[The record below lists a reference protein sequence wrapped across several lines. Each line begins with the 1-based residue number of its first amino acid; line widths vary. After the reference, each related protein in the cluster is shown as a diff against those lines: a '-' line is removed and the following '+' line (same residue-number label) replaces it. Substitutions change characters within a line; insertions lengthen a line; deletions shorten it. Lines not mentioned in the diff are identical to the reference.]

1 MGNILGK
8 IYFFAKPVLEKDWN
22 LFISH
27 FCSLSPFI
35 TRQLEVTAQL
45 PYHTQLILIHMGQFQ
60 HKWEGKNKYMEKKT
74 SFLETWRWFS
84 RLDSETRMVEGREPF
99 WRLHCGCSLD
109 VLWQEPDWEAN
120 AGVSA
125 FSFLFVWLRRL
136 FPGPVRPQRRVLG
149 YLWCLVVSLKITNTE
164 RKTKPNQF

>member
-1 MGNILGK
+1 MG
-8 IYFFAKPVLEKDWN
+8 
-22 LFISH
+22 
-27 FCSLSPFI
+27 
-35 TRQLEVTAQL
+35 
-45 PYHTQLILIHMGQFQ
+45 
-60 HKWEGKNKYMEKKT
+60 KKT

-84 RLDSETRMVEGREPF
+84 RLDSKTRMVEGREPF

-136 FPGPVRPQRRVLG
+136 FPGPVSPQWRVLG

-164 RKTKPNQF
+164 KKTKNQTNLKTDEEQSTIRLFFQTVRQKRKLSKNEWIFYWYLWKRVALLAWFREDY